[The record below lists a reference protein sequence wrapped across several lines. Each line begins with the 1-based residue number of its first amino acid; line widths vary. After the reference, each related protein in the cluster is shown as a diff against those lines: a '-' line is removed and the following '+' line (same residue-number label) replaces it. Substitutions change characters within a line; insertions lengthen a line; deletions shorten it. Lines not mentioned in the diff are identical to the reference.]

1 MGFGSKA
8 KDQQRF
14 GLEFQPQAFAAKS
27 SAYVCGGNM
36 GVH

>member
-1 MGFGSKA
+1 LKGLMGFASKS

-27 SAYVCGGNM
+27 SA
-36 GVH
+36 